1 MSEIESSFRVTNI
14 TSTPF
19 DNLHIRSIIDRYIR
33 ELNSTLQ
40 GNVSICD
47 PFARECFT
55 NQMENCITN
64 DMNPAFDTDYNLEFK
79 AFAKEMW
86 TIYKKFDLI
95 LFDPPYSLRQLKEH
109 YDGIGSKMA
118 LWQSQ
123 NMWKDGK
130 DILARQVR
138 VGGYVISLGWTTS
151 GFGKKRGFKKV
162 AVHVMEQAAREDRY
176 ALLITVEQKVQST
189 LKDFKES

>member
-1 MSEIESSFRVTNI
+1 MNDIEMTFRVSNI

-19 DNLHIRSIIDRYIR
+19 DNLHIRSIIDGYIR
-33 ELNSTLQ
+33 KLNEKNR
-40 GNVSICD
+40 GDVSICD

-55 NQMENCITN
+55 NQLENCVTN
-64 DMNPAFDTDYNLEFK
+64 DMNPAFPTDYNLEF
-79 AFAKEMW
+79 ADFAKVMR
-86 TIYKKFDLI
+86 KKNVLFDLI

-123 NMWKDGK
+123 NMWREGK
-130 DILARQVR
+130 DLLARQVN

-162 AVHVMEQAAREDRY
+162 AVHVFEQAAREDRY
-176 ALLITVEQKVQST
+176 ALLVTVEQKVQTT
-189 LKDFKES
+189 LSNY